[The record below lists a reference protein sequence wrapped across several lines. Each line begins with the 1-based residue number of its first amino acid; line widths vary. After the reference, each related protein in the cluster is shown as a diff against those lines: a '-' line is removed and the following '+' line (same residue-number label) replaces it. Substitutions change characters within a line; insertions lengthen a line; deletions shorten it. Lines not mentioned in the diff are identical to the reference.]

1 MEDILFLSRALIVN
15 ILITIFS
22 SIIPLIIGIL
32 LSLLA
37 KKSSIASKILGWL
50 KIPFESIC
58 IPLFILVL
66 FYLPS
71 FIFDTRIFSSI
82 NFSNSLIM
90 TIALS
95 TAYLLYIPAR
105 YNPDFSF
112 LKNTLLNSL
121 GLISALF
128 KWSFVA
134 GFITINDMLL
144 AARTL
149 MASKYT
155 IWPLIIAFLIVTTI
169 LVIIEL
175 AKTLIKQFMK

>member
-1 MEDILFLSRALIVN
+1 MDDILFLSRALIVN

-22 SIIPLIIGIL
+22 SIIPLFIGIL

-37 KKSSIASKILGWL
+37 KKSSIASKIFGWL

-58 IPLFILVL
+58 IPIFILVL

-71 FIFDTRIFSSI
+71 FIFETRIFSSN
-82 NFSNSLIM
+82 NFSSSLIM

-105 YNPDFSF
+105 YNPNFSF
-112 LKNTLLNSL
+112 LKNTLFNSL

-134 GFITINDMLL
+134 GFIAINDMLF
-144 AARTL
+144 AARAL
-149 MASKYT
+149 MATKYN
-155 IWPLIIAFLIVTTI
+155 IWPLLITFLTISIILF
-169 LVIIEL
+169 IIEL